1 MAAAAAM
8 AIMATRYRC
17 RNAALIIWWRA
28 TIIVGDESDRQVIG
42 TPLLWLLRFDGG
54 WSVCLHEMQL
64 CMKPYVR
71 GLLLNKRLR
80 MSSALRHTT
89 HKLLSQYHQVFRTR
103 WRQCLES
110 KAIWNLRT
118 SMIDTIF
125 GTVLDRLLININMKE
140 LVRMALFRRS
150 YSIMNVGMADF
161 ASCRYDARRM
171 RHSSSRHI
179 SIAQSID
186 YITI

>member
-1 MAAAAAM
+1 
-8 AIMATRYRC
+8 
-17 RNAALIIWWRA
+17 
-28 TIIVGDESDRQVIG
+28 
-42 TPLLWLLRFDGG
+42 
-54 WSVCLHEMQL
+54 
-64 CMKPYVR
+64 
-71 GLLLNKRLR
+71 
-80 MSSALRHTT
+80 
-89 HKLLSQYHQVFRTR
+89 
-103 WRQCLES
+103 
-110 KAIWNLRT
+110 
-118 SMIDTIF
+118 MIDTIF